1 MLCSIASCLSMKQ
14 RNATIAGLLLRKG
27 CIGAKTKVLSKKK
40 GGLDASHHSGI
51 SRRGV
56 EKCFFLTSSLMA
68 ELFTPNGSMETEI
81 DYNGPYDHAQD

>member
-1 MLCSIASCLSMKQ
+1 
-14 RNATIAGLLLRKG
+14 
-27 CIGAKTKVLSKKK
+27 
-40 GGLDASHHSGI
+40 
-51 SRRGV
+51 V